1 VKIINRTITITGFS
15 IFVLLT
21 ILCSTQ
27 STCSASARDVMVVSG
42 LPGFQALAYG
52 ENRLSLAVVPLA
64 QQGGQL
70 SFRVTG
76 LAASSPGNDPAVI
89 YTLSEPMAG
98 VFDPS
103 QKTLQI
109 DLTNFNTAAS
119 EGEQVDVS
127 RVNNV
132 LRTSANTTIIEVA
145 MDYKS
150 LQGSEA
156 KFRVSS
162 ISLIP
167 PDGQTQTYRLE
178 LPKQLIIDGD
188 TKRLSMV

>member
-1 VKIINRTITITGFS
+1 MKIIYRSVTIAGFS
-15 IFVLLT
+15 IFVLLA

-27 STCSASARDVMVVSG
+27 FTCSAAARDVMVVSG
-42 LPGFQALAYG
+42 LPEFQALAYG
-52 ENRLSLAVVPLA
+52 ENRLSLAVVPVV
-64 QQGGQL
+64 QQGDQMT
-70 SFRVTG
+70 FRVTA
-76 LAASSPGNDPAVI
+76 LAASSPGPDPAVV
-89 YTLSEPMAG
+89 YTLSEPMSG
-98 VFDPS
+98 VFNPV
-103 QKTLQI
+103 QKTLQV
-109 DLTNFNTAAS
+109 DLKNFNTAAS

-127 RVNNV
+127 RVNDV
-132 LRTSANTTIIEVA
+132 LRTNANTTIIEVA

-167 PDGQTQTYRLE
+167 PDGQMQTYRLE

-188 TKRLSMV
+188 TKRLYVA

>member
-1 VKIINRTITITGFS
+1 MKIINKTIIIAGFS
-15 IFVLLT
+15 IFLLLA

-27 STCSASARDVMVVSG
+27 FTCSASARDVMVVSG

-64 QQGGQL
+64 QQGGQIA
-70 SFRVTG
+70 FRVTG
-76 LAASSPGNDPAVI
+76 LAASSPGNDPAVV
-89 YTLSEPMAG
+89 YTLSEPMTG

-103 QKTLQI
+103 QKTLQV
-109 DLTNFNTAAS
+109 DMKNFNTAAS
-119 EGEQVDVS
+119 EGEQVDIS

-132 LRTSANTTIIEVA
+132 LRTSVNTSIIEVV

-162 ISLIP
+162 ISLLP
-167 PDGQTQTYRLE
+167 PEGQMQTYQLE

-188 TKRLSMV
+188 SKRLYMA

>member
-1 VKIINRTITITGFS
+1 
-15 IFVLLT
+15 
-21 ILCSTQ
+21 
-27 STCSASARDVMVVSG
+27 MVVSG

-52 ENRLSLAVVPLA
+52 QNRLSLAVVPIS
-64 QQGGQL
+64 QQGDQMA
-70 SFRVTG
+70 FRVTG
-76 LAASSPGNDPAVI
+76 LAASSPGADPAIV
-89 YTLSEPMAG
+89 YTLSEPMTG
-98 VFDPS
+98 VFIPS

-127 RVNNV
+127 RVNNG
-132 LRTSANTTIIEVA
+132 LRTNANTTIIEIV

-156 KFRVSS
+156 KFRASS

-167 PDGQTQTYRLE
+167 PDGQMQTYRLE

-188 TKRLSMV
+188 TKRLYMA